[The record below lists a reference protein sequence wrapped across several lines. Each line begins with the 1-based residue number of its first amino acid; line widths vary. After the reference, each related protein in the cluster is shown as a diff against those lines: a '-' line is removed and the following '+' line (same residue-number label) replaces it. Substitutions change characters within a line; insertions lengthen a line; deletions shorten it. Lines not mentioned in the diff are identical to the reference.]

1 MLTHLSIRNIVLAR
15 KAEIPFAAGLCVLT
29 GETGAGKSILLDALG
44 LALGQRA
51 DAKLVRAGEK
61 DASVTAC
68 FDVSGQAF
76 PALAELGIELQDELI
91 IRRTLSAQ
99 GKGKCFINDQPV
111 SVSALKT
118 LGESLIEV
126 HGQHDQRGLMEVRY
140 HLDLLDLYGGHAR
153 DKVAKAYATWRAL
166 EKQLQEL
173 LAQLE
178 QAAKE
183 QDYLE
188 HLVDELSRLNVQVG
202 EADEL
207 ADKRTAMMQGEKLSG
222 VLSEALSG
230 LQGEP
235 SAASMLRDVQRLLLR
250 NAPKEGALFDG
261 AIEAL
266 EKAQIE
272 VQQGEEALEALQ
284 EKCAYNPHELERVEE
299 RLFAIRAAA
308 RKHGCEADALRD
320 LCDSSAQ
327 MLKAL
332 SHDQSACVALEGEIS
347 QAKLDYEAAAKSLSE
362 ARSKTARKLEKALLK
377 ELAPLKMEKCRFQVA
392 QSALPQD
399 AWSARGMDSVAFE
412 VATNS
417 GQPFAGLAQVAS
429 GGELSRFM
437 LALKVVLSSVKST
450 PTLIFDEI
458 DTGTGGAVAD
468 AIGARLAMLAK
479 SAQVLVVTHLPQV
492 AARGNHHLF
501 IQKSDVEGATQ
512 TDITLLPEHARKEE
526 LARMLAGAEVTQEAR
541 NAAEKLL
548 EAAG

>member
-1 MLTHLSIRNIVLAR
+1 MLTHLSIRNIVLVE
-15 KAEIPFAAGLCVLT
+15 KAEIPFVGGLCVLT

-44 LALGQRA
+44 LALGRRA
-51 DAKLVRAGEK
+51 EAKLVRAGEK
-61 DASVTAC
+61 NASVTAC

-76 PALAELGIELQDELI
+76 AALEALGIPIQDELI
-91 IRRTLSAQ
+91 IRRTLSAE

-111 SVSALKT
+111 SVSALKS

-153 DKVAKAYATWRAL
+153 DKVANAYATWREH
-166 EKQLQEL
+166 EKRLQAL

-188 HLVDELSRLNVQVG
+188 HLVDELSRLNVQLG
-202 EADEL
+202 EADAL
-207 ADKRTAMMQGEKLSG
+207 AEKRTAMMQGEKLSG
-222 VLSEALSG
+222 VLSEALDG
-230 LQGEP
+230 LQGDH
-235 SAASMLRDVQRLLLR
+235 SAAGMLRDVQRLLLR

-261 AIEAL
+261 VIEAL

-272 VQQGEEALEALQ
+272 VQQGEELLEALQ
-284 EKCAYNPHELERVEE
+284 EKCAYNPHELERIEE

-308 RKHGCEADALRD
+308 RKHGCEADALPE
-320 LCDSSAQ
+320 LCERSAQ

-332 SHDQSACVALEGEIS
+332 SHDQSACVALEADI
-347 QAKLDYEAAAKSLSE
+347 AKAKAEYETLARALSE
-362 ARSKTARKLEKALLK
+362 SRAKTARKLEKALLK

-392 QSALPQD
+392 QSDLAQEN
-399 AWSARGMDSVAFE
+399 WSARGMDHIAFE
-412 VATNS
+412 VATNA
-417 GQPFAGLAQVAS
+417 GQPFAALHQVAS

-479 SAQVLVVTHLPQV
+479 AAQVLVVTHLPQV
-492 AARGNHHLF
+492 AARGNHHLY
-501 IQKSDVEGATQ
+501 IAKTDVKGATQ
-512 TDITLLPEHARKEE
+512 TAISLLPESARKEE

-541 NAAEKLL
+541 SAAQKLL